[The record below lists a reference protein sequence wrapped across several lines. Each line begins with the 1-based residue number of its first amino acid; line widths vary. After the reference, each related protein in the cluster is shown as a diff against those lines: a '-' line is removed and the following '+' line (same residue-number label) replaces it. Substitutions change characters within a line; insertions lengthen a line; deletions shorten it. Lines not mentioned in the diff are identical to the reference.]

1 MTGSGKTKMVGHMPD
16 HTPHTPVQ
24 GGLSVGEPVEL
35 GNGGC
40 TQLVHKVR
48 MREPAVDYTFVCV
61 CVWSNPSF
69 PTCVPF

>member
-16 HTPHTPVQ
+16 HTPVQ

-61 CVWSNPSF
+61 CGAIH
-69 PTCVPF
+69 PFLLVSRSETTA